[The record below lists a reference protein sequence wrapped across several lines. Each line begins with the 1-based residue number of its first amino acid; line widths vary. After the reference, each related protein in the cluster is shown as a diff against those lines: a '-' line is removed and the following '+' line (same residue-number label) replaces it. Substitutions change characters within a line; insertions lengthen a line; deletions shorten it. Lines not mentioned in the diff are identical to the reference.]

1 MGGQAAGSAPAGGRV
16 KVRYVEKMFYSD
28 LTPGRICDG
37 EICKENARIV
47 GLVKD
52 HGEEYGYP
60 LSAFEIVGE

>member
-16 KVRYVEKMFYSD
+16 KVRYVEIIFYAD
-28 LTPGRICDG
+28 LTPGKIYDG
-37 EICKENARIV
+37 EICKENERIV
-47 GLVKD
+47 GLVND